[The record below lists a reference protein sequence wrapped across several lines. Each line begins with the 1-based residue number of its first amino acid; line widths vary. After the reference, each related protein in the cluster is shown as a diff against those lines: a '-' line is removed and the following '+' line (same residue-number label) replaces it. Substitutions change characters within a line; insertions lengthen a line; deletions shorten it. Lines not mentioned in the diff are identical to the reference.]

1 MNTHTPEAYIEAM
14 RTALS
19 SGDFNKAQQ
28 LSVEALEHYP
38 DHEDI
43 KKCAYILAPAKVT
56 SVKRDDIDRQGLRKS
71 RAWVSKQR
79 RERQYLNQWVGV
91 RDGELLATGNSL
103 DEVVDQIGDTK
114 DVFLTVIY

>member
-1 MNTHTPEAYIEAM
+1 MNTHTPEAYIKAM

-43 KKCAYILAPAKVT
+43 KKSAYILAPAKVT
-56 SVKRDDIDRQGLRKS
+56 SVKRPRNEGWKKS
-71 RAWVSKQR
+71 RDWVSQQR
-79 RERQYLNQWVGV
+79 RNRHYLNQWVGV
-91 RDGELLATGNSL
+91 RDGELLATGSSI
-103 DEVVDQIGDTK
+103 DEVVEQIGDTK
-114 DVFLTVIY
+114 DVLLTVIY